1 MNHPSQQ
8 RETLEASVAEVS
20 LDLLR
25 SFLHQVDEAFAHQ
38 VKAEPWQQ
46 FWTIYPTDSRLLKST
61 LNWFDSLNLQPL
73 SPRVLLECKTMLG
86 EAVDNVRDHAHE
98 HLPPSIPIPIVITY
112 FPNVISLQIWDQ
124 GQGFDLAA
132 YLKSKQQWP
141 GPGATRGRGLKILD
155 ELSDY
160 FGYLCNQSLGNCLI
174 LVKKIAPD
182 PEILELATD
191 LPSDYLPPDYLP
203 SDYSTSDCL
212 PSDYLPP
219 DPAKP

>member
-1 MNHPSQQ
+1 MNYPSQQ
-8 RETLEASVAEVS
+8 RETLEASITEVS

-25 SFLHQVDEAFAHQ
+25 SFLDQVDEAFAHQ
-38 VKAEPWQQ
+38 LKAEPWQQ
-46 FWTIYPTDSRLLKST
+46 FWTIYPTDSYLLKST

-73 SPRVLLECKTMLG
+73 SHRVLLECKTMLG

-112 FPNVISLQIWDQ
+112 FPNVISLQVWDQ
-124 GQGFDLAA
+124 GKGFDLAA

-191 LPSDYLPPDYLP
+191 LPSDYST

-212 PSDYLPP
+212 PSD
-219 DPAKP
+219 PAKP

>member
-1 MNHPSQQ
+1 MNYPSQQ

-25 SFLHQVDEAFAHQ
+25 SFLDQVDEAFAHQ
-38 VKAEPWQQ
+38 LKAEPWQQ
-46 FWTIYPTDSRLLKST
+46 FWTIYPTDSYLLKST

-73 SPRVLLECKTMLG
+73 SHRVLLECKTMLG

-112 FPNVISLQIWDQ
+112 FPNVISLQVWDQ
-124 GQGFDLAA
+124 GKGFDLAA

-191 LPSDYLPPDYLP
+191 LPSDYST

-212 PSDYLPP
+212 PSD
-219 DPAKP
+219 PAKP